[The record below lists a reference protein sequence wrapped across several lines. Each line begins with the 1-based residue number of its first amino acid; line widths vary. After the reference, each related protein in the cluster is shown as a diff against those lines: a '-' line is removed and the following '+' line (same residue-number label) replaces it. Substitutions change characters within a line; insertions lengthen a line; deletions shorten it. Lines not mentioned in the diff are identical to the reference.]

1 MVRRSVMALV
11 LGLLAAPL
19 GAQDPR
25 PSPSPE
31 APPSTFVIDGAPGAP
46 AAPPSPRPAAP
57 RPALPPGLKLGAYAT
72 NSPGEERIVA
82 GPEVPRFST
91 DVEVQARAVDS
102 AALTAKLA
110 WWLRDFDGMRGPVAG
125 AGRAPTLAE
134 MRDFRPHPADS
145 LDVNALVGWL
155 VGKINEKRKN

>member
-1 MVRRSVMALV
+1 MVRRSVMVLALGFLV
-11 LGLLAAPL
+11 APL
-19 GAQDPR
+19 GAQEPA
-25 PSPSPE
+25 PSPSPA
-31 APPSTFVIDGAPGAP
+31 APPATFVIDGGPTAP
-46 AAPPSPRPAAP
+46 ATPSPSPSPAAP
-57 RPALPPGLKLGAYAT
+57 RLAVPQGLKLGSYSAH
-72 NSPGEERIVA
+72 SPDEERIVA

-134 MRDFRPHPADS
+134 MRDFRPHPA
-145 LDVNALVGWL
+145 
-155 VGKINEKRKN
+155 